1 LKGNGIVFLLDEK
14 IFILVT
20 QIESKN
26 TKTNQNTIMKYN
38 RPVFFNSIIGAIS
51 IFTLLIIAAIFYLAN
66 DTTSAGNSPGEDF
79 PQGYKIISPEIP
91 SYLEFAGERIPT
103 ENFEVYERMDREFLA
118 NTYWHSATILTIKRA
133 NRWFPVI
140 EPILKKNNIPDDF
153 KYLSVAESNLENVVS
168 PAGATGFWQFMKPAG
183 EKYGL
188 EINSLVDERYDVEKS
203 TEAACKYLKDS
214 YDMFGNWI
222 SAAASYNMGQE
233 NTTEQCERQKAKN
246 YFNLVLNSETSRF
259 VARIVS
265 LKYILQNP
273 ENYGF
278 DIKEEDLYKPLSY
291 YEVTLDSSVTDFP
304 DYAKSY
310 GINYFILKMYNPWL
324 RDNYLKNNNKKA
336 YTIKLPTVGSIEI
349 IKE

>member
-1 LKGNGIVFLLDEK
+1 MKNKRPHIYYFFSGVISASAILFVFIILY
-14 IFILVT
+14 FIN
-20 QIESKN
+20 N
-26 TKTNQNTIMKYN
+26 TATASNLT
-38 RPVFFNSIIGAIS
+38 
-51 IFTLLIIAAIFYLAN
+51 
-66 DTTSAGNSPGEDF
+66 GEDF
-79 PQGYKIISPEIP
+79 PQGYKIVSPEIP
-91 SYLEFAGERIPT
+91 DYLEFGGERIPT

-118 NTYWHSATILTIKRA
+118 NTYWHSATILAIKRA

-153 KYLSVAESNLENVVS
+153 KYLSIAESNLENVVS
-168 PAGATGFWQFMKPAG
+168 PAGATGFWQFMEAAG

-188 EINSLVDERYDVEKS
+188 EINDLVDERYNVEKS

-214 YDMFGNWI
+214 YDMFGSWI

-233 NTTEQCERQKAKN
+233 NTTLQRERQKATN

-273 ENYGF
+273 EKYGF
-278 DIKEEDLYKPLSY
+278 DIKGEDLYKPLSY
-291 YEVTLDSSVTDFP
+291 YETTLDSSVTNFP

-324 RDNYLKNNNKKA
+324 RDNYLKNKSRKV
-336 YTIKLPTVGSIEI
+336 YTIKLPKEGSIEI

>member
-1 LKGNGIVFLLDEK
+1 MKNDKSKFYFFFLGIAITIGFGILLAALLLTD
-14 IFILVT
+14 
-20 QIESKN
+20 N
-26 TKTNQNTIMKYN
+26 TANA
-38 RPVFFNSIIGAIS
+38 NSN
-51 IFTLLIIAAIFYLAN
+51 AN
-66 DTTSAGNSPGEDF
+66 EDF

-91 SYLEFAGERIPT
+91 NYLEFAGEKIPT
-103 ENFEVYERMDREFLA
+103 ENFEVYERMEREFLS
-118 NTYWHSATILTIKRA
+118 NTYWHSATILAIKRA

-153 KYLSVAESNLENVVS
+153 KYLAVAESNLENVIS

-203 TEAACKYLKDS
+203 AEAACKYLRDS
-214 YDMFGNWI
+214 YDMFGSWI
-222 SAAASYNMGQE
+222 AAAASYNMGQDGVK
-233 NTTEQCERQKAKN
+233 NQRERQKSKN

-273 ENYGF
+273 EKYGF
-278 DIKEEDLYKPLSY
+278 DIKSEDKYKPLEYS
-291 YEVTLDSSVTDFP
+291 EITLDSSVADLA
-304 DYAKSY
+304 DYATSL
-310 GINYFILKMYNPWL
+310 GVNYFILKMYNPWL
-324 RDNYLKNNNKKA
+324 RDNYLSNKTKRA
-336 YTIKLPTVGSIEI
+336 YTIRLPKEGSIEI

>member
-1 LKGNGIVFLLDEK
+1 MKNNKSNLYFFFLG
-14 IFILVT
+14 ILV
-20 QIESKN
+20 
-26 TKTNQNTIMKYN
+26 
-38 RPVFFNSIIGAIS
+38 SIGV
-51 IFTLLIIAAIFYLAN
+51 LIIVVTLFLTDNTTIAN
-66 DTTSAGNSPGEDF
+66 GSPDENF
-79 PQGYKIISPEIP
+79 PQGYKIVSPELP
-91 SYLEFAGERIPT
+91 TYLEFAGEKIPT
-103 ENFEVYERMDREFLA
+103 ENFEVYERMEREFLS
-118 NTYWHSATILTIKRA
+118 NTYWHSATILAIKRA

-168 PAGATGFWQFMKPAG
+168 PAGATGFWQFMEEAG

-188 EINSLVDERYDVEKS
+188 EINSQIDERYHVEKS

-214 YDMFGNWI
+214 YDMFGSWI
-222 SAAASYNMGQE
+222 TSAASYNMGQDGIK
-233 NTTEQCERQKAKN
+233 NQQERQKAKN

-273 ENYGF
+273 EKYGF
-278 DIKEEDLYKPLSY
+278 DIKEEEKYKPIEFT
-291 YEVTLDSSVTDFP
+291 EVILDSSAEDLA
-304 DYAKSY
+304 DYASSL

-324 RDNYLKNNNKKA
+324 RDNYLTNKTRTA
-336 YTIKLPTVGSIEI
+336 YTIKLPSEGSIEI